1 MEKIKKRET
10 YLYSAL
16 VTVTE
21 FKSIMRRMGNFG
33 CMAKQNIGWK
43 ISKEFTRET
52 NEQMNDIKMNI
63 WKTGCRDIY
72 SGKLS

>member
-1 MEKIKKRET
+1 MEEWRKLKKGKLICT
-10 YLYSAL
+10 LHL

-43 ISKEFTRET
+43 ISRV
-52 NEQMNDIKMNI
+52 
-63 WKTGCRDIY
+63 Y
-72 SGKLS
+72 SGYQ